1 MAFIKYSVS
10 KIASVGEFKEYLQEH
25 PGFKKV
31 ASDNNLFRPILL
43 DPSRYIYVRNRAISA
58 EEYWGPNDNGDAFPE
73 AELRASF
80 ATFIGKPVSVDH
92 KTGLLE
98 IGLVID
104 SAYIEPADPAN
115 PLTGHY
121 VQNIW
126 AIDKVAADRVDKRI
140 IPMLLEGKLT
150 DSSMGVLVQRS
161 ECSVC
166 GNIAKT
172 EKDFCVHIARYK
184 MKKIK
189 TASGEKLAYERCFG
203 LQFYED
209 SLIRPLWMGGLAGGR
224 GADRRAKILELI
236 VASVPKK
243 AESEGEFTPE
253 QKIHVP
259 DTQGVRNPDNLI
271 PEGVSKEEKV
281 YNLSEVEE
289 KKKSKTVSNL
299 PETKV
304 EVSEADSVLR
314 NMSKESLEKLI
325 EALIRLK
332 KSSLEIEE
340 GEADPVFIE
349 LFNSLVDDFMYRKI
363 PFLFSLDRI
372 YREYISSN
380 PDIDVV
386 ASVEETKE
394 EKTPLGES
402 EKAQEELEEPLEAEV
417 EEESKAEVSEDISDI
432 AESILEDFFGGG

>member
-1 MAFIKYSVS
+1 MAFIKYSIS
-10 KIASVGEFKEYLQEH
+10 KIASVGEFKEYLQEN
-25 PGFKKV
+25 PGFKKI

-104 SAYIEPADPAN
+104 SAYIEPTDSTN

-140 IPMLLEGKLT
+140 IPMLIEGKLT

-184 MKKIK
+184 MQKIK

-243 AESEGEFTPE
+243 AESEAEFTPE
-253 QKIHVP
+253 QKIHIP
-259 DTQGVRNPDNLI
+259 DTQGVRNPDNLV
-271 PEGVSKEEKV
+271 PEGVLEEKEKV
-281 YNLSEVEE
+281 YDLDGVEE
-289 KKKSKTVSNL
+289 RKRSKTISTL
-299 PETKV
+299 PETKI
-304 EVSEADSVLR
+304 EVSEADSVLK

-325 EALIRLK
+325 ETLIRLK

-340 GEADPVFIE
+340 GDSDPIFIE

-372 YREYISSN
+372 YREYVSSN
-380 PDIDVV
+380 PDIDIM
-386 ASVEETKE
+386 ASVEQAET

-402 EKAQEELEEPLEAEV
+402 EEAKEELEKPLEEGEGI
-417 EEESKAEVSEDISDI
+417 EEQGEDISDI
-432 AESILEDFFGGG
+432 AESMLEDFFGGG